1 LLAPVKIIL
10 ESANPLELSFT
21 YETLYAQVKH
31 DIASMSKQISSSE
44 SISNFW
50 KTVEYLLDEGK
61 IQSGVDFKINVT
73 PSLSYTDKDGKEK
86 TGPFDKPQNLLF
98 IRFSRVHPLYMEK
111 WRQQTG
117 KNGIDLI
124 SILHYL
130 KNNKSYVGNASGVR
144 FDTSNTSAYVFKY
157 GPGEL
162 DVNLE
167 RTVRDSFSKANS
179 AIEQELTPVKPPE
192 DLQSEIDLNPEPPF

>member
-1 LLAPVKIIL
+1 M
-10 ESANPLELSFT
+10 
-21 YETLYAQVKH
+21 YAQVKH
-31 DIASMSKQISSSE
+31 DIAQMSKQISSSE

-61 IQSGVDFKINVT
+61 IQAGVDFKINVT
-73 PSLSYTDKDGKEK
+73 PSLAYTDKDGQEI
-86 TGPFDKPQNLLF
+86 PSRRFDPPLTLLF

-117 KNGIDLI
+117 KNGIELV

-130 KNNKSYVGNASGVR
+130 KNHKSYIGNAPHVR
-144 FDTSNTSAYVFKY
+144 FDTSNTSAFVFKY

-162 DVNLE
+162 DINLE
-167 RTVRDSFSKANS
+167 RTIRDSFANAKS
-179 AIEQELTPVKPPE
+179 AAEQEVPKVQPPE
-192 DLQSEIDLNPEPPF
+192 DLQAEIDLNPEPPF